1 MENDDLP
8 EFSPEDDVIP
18 DFEGDQLRIN
28 RLKVSFQKWL
38 TKIDILL

>member
-28 RLKVSFQKWL
+28 RLKVSFHHQY
-38 TKIDILL
+38 